1 MRAYEMFTA
10 LREQVAI
17 LIAGEMGK
25 TLDEARADTPIA
37 IFTSEDEVVALANDT
52 QHGLASC
59 VFTSDVERSF
69 RLPERLEAGMVGV
82 NQGWCPTRR
91 RLSAESKALGSV
103 VTAALRASTNI
114 STSIMSPSRGVEQ
127 LTRLR
132 NRQETAMSRFD
143 VVVIGGGIAGVS
155 LGYHLA
161 AQRAVCVLDMESSLG
176 FHTTGRSAAT
186 YVQTYG
192 GRTIR
197 LLTTA
202 SRQFLQEPPDG
213 FDGPLMSPRPLLWA
227 ASIDAVGQLDAFE
240 NTIREFNSGLHRV
253 DAAEALQACPIL
265 NREWI
270 GGGLIDESA
279 AILDVHALQQGYSRG
294 LRNRNG
300 TITAGANVAS
310 IERRPRCWSITTT
323 NGEVYECATLVN
335 AAGAWGD
342 AVAEL
347 AGVPPAGLQ
356 PMLRNLF
363 QVPMPASVDTT
374 ALPMVDD
381 ISENFYFLPE
391 RTSLL
396 CSPADE
402 VPSAPCDAK
411 PMMENISRA
420 LDTIREA
427 TTVDPRHVSATWA
440 GLRTFTADGAPI
452 ASYDT
457 DVEDFFW
464 FVGQGGYG
472 IQTAPA
478 LSETAAAIFDGRSLP
493 SSVVKRGLTASDL
506 GRHRVDATPG

>member
-52 QHGLASC
+52 QHGPLVAFSRPTSNAASAYRNDWKPAW
-59 VFTSDVERSF
+59 SASM
-69 RLPERLEAGMVGV
+69 RLVSNAAAPFGGV
-82 NQGWCPTRR
+82 KG
-91 RLSAESKALGSV
+91 SGSV

-143 VVVIGGGIAGVS
+143 VVVIGGGTAGVS

-227 ASIDAVGQLDAFE
+227 ASIDAVGQLAAFE

-265 NREWI
+265 NPEWI

-347 AGVPPAGLQ
+347 AEYAGWASTDAPQ
-356 PMLRNLF
+356 PVSGPN
-363 QVPMPASVDTT
+363 ASV
-374 ALPMVDD
+374 
-381 ISENFYFLPE
+381 
-391 RTSLL
+391 R
-396 CSPADE
+396 
-402 VPSAPCDAK
+402 
-411 PMMENISRA
+411 
-420 LDTIREA
+420 
-427 TTVDPRHVSATWA
+427 RHHC
-440 GLRTFTADGAPI
+440 TADG
-452 ASYDT
+452 
-457 DVEDFFW
+457 
-464 FVGQGGYG
+464 
-472 IQTAPA
+472 
-478 LSETAAAIFDGRSLP
+478 
-493 SSVVKRGLTASDL
+493 
-506 GRHRVDATPG
+506 GRHFGELLLSARTNVIAVLTGRRSSQRSM